1 MAIETF
7 EAVEFSGPVDES
19 PAVSWAAVV
28 AGAVAAAALT
38 LVLLAFGAGMGF
50 SSVSPWGGSGVSAST
65 FQISTGLYLIVVAM
79 LASTIGGFIAGRL
92 RTKWVGVHTHEVFF
106 RDTAH
111 GFLAWG
117 LATVVGAAFLTAAA
131 SNIAGGAPS
140 ALASAAGVSATQSA
154 GFGGQVDYYV
164 DALLRSN
171 PTASPNTTDL
181 RATRA
186 EIARIL
192 TNGLRDSDVPA
203 PDRTYVTQVVAART
217 GLSQADADKRVSDV
231 INQAKTALDNARKA
245 AARLSLWLTAS
256 LLIGAFAASLAAT
269 EGGHVRD
276 NWNPGLTGR

>member
-1 MAIETF
+1 MVMETF
-7 EAVEFSGPVDES
+7 ETVEISTAVDES
-19 PAVSWAAVV
+19 PAVSWGAVV

-50 SSVSPWGGSGVSAST
+50 SSVSPWGNSGVSAST
-65 FQISTGLYLIVVAM
+65 FQISTGIYLIVVAM

-117 LATVVGAAFLTAAA
+117 LATVVSAAFLAAAA
-131 SNIAGGAPS
+131 SNIAGGISSGLAPT
-140 ALASAAGVSATQSA
+140 AG
-154 GFGGQVDYYV
+154 GPMDYYV
-164 DALLRSN
+164 DVLLRAN
-171 PTASPNTTDL
+171 PTANQNTTDL
-181 RATRA
+181 RATRT

-192 TNGLRDSDVPA
+192 TSGFRGGDVSA
-203 PDRTYVTQVVAART
+203 PDRTYVAQVVAART
-217 GLSQADADKRVSDV
+217 GLNQADADKRVSDV

-245 AARLSLWLTAS
+245 AAKLSLWLTAS

-269 EGGHVRD
+269 EGGYVRD

>member
-1 MAIETF
+1 MAIETI
-7 EAVEFSGPVDES
+7 ETVEISNAVDES
-19 PAVSWAAVV
+19 PAISWAAVV

-50 SSVSPWGGSGVSAST
+50 SSVSPWGNSSVLSAST
-65 FQISTGLYLIVVAM
+65 FQISAGIYLMVVAM

-117 LATVVGAAFLTAAA
+117 LATVVSAAFLAAAA
-131 SNIAGGAPS
+131 SNIAGGASSVFTP
-140 ALASAAGVSATQSA
+140 AAG
-154 GFGGQVDYYV
+154 GPMDYYV

-192 TNGLRDSDVPA
+192 TNGLRDGDVPA
-203 PDRTYVTQVVAART
+203 PDRTYMAQVVAVRT

-231 INQAKTALDNARKA
+231 INQARTALDNARKSA
-245 AARLSLWLTAS
+245 AKLSLWLTAS

-276 NWNPGLTGR
+276 NWNPGFTGR